1 MQARSFPRVERW
13 RAPPSRTSAP
23 SVKALIIGGGIA
35 GATTA
40 IALRLAG
47 HEPHIFEQAPEPRE
61 VGAGIGLGANAIKSL
76 RHIGLAERVVA
87 AGDSWRTAELRS
99 WRGRVV
105 THLDF
110 SVHEEALGAPAT
122 VIHRADLLSILLAAI
137 PPDHVHFGRAF
148 RSYTQTGSSVRAE
161 FTDGSAEQGDI
172 LIGADGL
179 NSAVRAQMH
188 GPKPPRYA
196 GYTCWRGV
204 VPYPYSKVPPGYV
217 AEIWGRGSRFGVV
230 RIAGERIYWF
240 ATLNSPPLRTGEP
253 LPPQKHLL
261 LKHFADWA
269 APVPELLQFTP
280 DAAILRNDI
289 CDRPPVRRWSDGRV
303 LLIGDAAHP
312 TTPNIGQGGG
322 MAIEDAIVLARL
334 LKTGNPDAAFE
345 TFTRE
350 RYPRTAAINR
360 ESWRFGV
367 MGQWERPWLCGL
379 RDSVMGSAPRKL
391 AVRNLLKY
399 HRFDPGPIA

>member
-1 MQARSFPRVERW
+1 L
-13 RAPPSRTSAP
+13 
-23 SVKALIIGGGIA
+23 KALIIGGGIA
-35 GATTA
+35 GLTTA

-47 HEPHIFEQAPEPRE
+47 HEAHIFEQAPEPRE

-76 RHIGLAERVVA
+76 RHLGLADKTLG

-99 WRGRVV
+99 RSGKVFV
-105 THLDF
+105 QLDF
-110 SVHEEALGAPAT
+110 SRYERSLGAPAT
-122 VIHRADLLSILLAAI
+122 VIHRADLLAILLSAV
-137 PPDHVHFGRAF
+137 PLYQVHFGRTF
-148 RSYTQTGSSVRAE
+148 RSYSQAGGTVRAE
-161 FTDGSAEQGDI
+161 FLDGSAAEADI

-179 NSAVRAQMH
+179 NSAVRAQML
-188 GPKPPRYA
+188 GPTPPRYA

-230 RIAGERIYWF
+230 RTGGERIYWF
-240 ATLNSPPLRTGEP
+240 ATLNSPPLRAGEP

-261 LKHFADWA
+261 LRHFSDWA
-269 APVPELLQFTP
+269 LPVPELLELTP
-280 DAAILRNDI
+280 DESILRNDI
-289 CDRPPVRRWSDGRV
+289 CDRPPVRRWSKGRV

-322 MAIEDAIVLARL
+322 MAIEDALILARL
-334 LKTGNPDAAFE
+334 LRSGDPPESCFE
-345 TFTRE
+345 RFTRE
-350 RYPRTAAINR
+350 RYPRTAAITR

-367 MGQWERPWLCGL
+367 VGQWERRWLCSL
-379 RDSVMGSAPRKL
+379 RDSVMGRAPRRL
-391 AVRNLLKY
+391 AIRNLLKH